1 MLLIQIGVFLIS
13 QEPQDLGR
21 YYTFSLCVNPT
32 GDSQTFKGQVVLTDG
47 RTIGLAE
54 GLYIVRVWLEP
65 RGRVRGAIIQEQT
78 GNSIRFQSGDR
89 VAEFV
94 KGCISDQDC

>member
-65 RGRVRGAIIQEQT
+65 RGRVRGAIIQAAFKAVIE
-78 GNSIRFQSGDR
+78 SQSL
-89 VAEFV
+89 
-94 KGCISDQDC
+94 